1 MQSKVFTKSGLVLG
15 QRPLGTVLHSLNE
28 PSELS
33 QWFCHDDSTINM
45 VLDII
50 IIIIIIFKL
59 LLLLLLMKRICDQC
73 GLSVIQSL
81 VLSVSRIAAK

>member
-1 MQSKVFTKSGLVLG
+1 
-15 QRPLGTVLHSLNE
+15 
-28 PSELS
+28 
-33 QWFCHDDSTINM
+33 M
-45 VLDII
+45 VLDIIIII